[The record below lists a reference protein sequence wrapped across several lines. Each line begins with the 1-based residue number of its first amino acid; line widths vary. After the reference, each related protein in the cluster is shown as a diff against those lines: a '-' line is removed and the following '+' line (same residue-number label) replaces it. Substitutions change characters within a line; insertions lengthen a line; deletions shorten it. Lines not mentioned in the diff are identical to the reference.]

1 MKTPPI
7 PQKAPRLPLKTMRL
21 DVFLQRE
28 FSLRSRTYAENLI
41 LRGLVEVDGRVVKKP
56 SFDVP
61 EDCKTARILEDEGY
75 ASQGAYKL
83 AEALRVFPIDLSGA
97 DCADIGCS
105 NGGFTDLMLRKGA
118 KSVFAVDVG
127 ECALPENILSDS
139 RVTFLKANA
148 RELPPTADKD
158 FLSADLSFISLTLVL
173 PAFFGVLK
181 KGGRAVVLVKPQFEA
196 GKSALSKKGIVL
208 SEKER
213 KKAVEKVSAA
223 AETAGFKVLGSTPS
237 PVMYEDK
244 NREYLL
250 LLEK

>member
-1 MKTPPI
+1 
-7 PQKAPRLPLKTMRL
+7 MRL

-61 EDCKTARILEDEGY
+61 EDCKTARILQDDNY
-75 ASQGAYKL
+75 SSQGAYKL
-83 AEALRVFPIDLSGA
+83 AEA
-97 DCADIGCS
+97 
-105 NGGFTDLMLRKGA
+105 GFTDLMLRRGA
-118 KSVFAVDVG
+118 RSVLAVDVG
-127 ECALPENILSDS
+127 ECALSESILADS

-148 RELPPTADKD
+148 RELPPTKDKD

-181 KGGRAVVLVKPQFEA
+181 EGGKAVLLVKPQFEA
-196 GKSALSKKGIVL
+196 GRSALSKKGIVL

-213 KKAVEKVSAA
+213 AKAVEKVASS
-223 AETAGFKVLGSTPS
+223 AETIGFKVLGSTPS

-250 LLEK
+250 LLEKPHS

>member
-1 MKTPPI
+1 
-7 PQKAPRLPLKTMRL
+7 MRL

-61 EDCKTARILEDEGY
+61 EGCNTAILHDDNY

-83 AEALRVFPIDLSGA
+83 AEALRAFSIDLSGA

-105 NGGFTDLMLRKGA
+105 NGGFTDLMLRREA
-118 KSVFAVDVG
+118 KSVLAVDVG
-127 ECALPENILSDS
+127 ECALPESILADS

-148 RELPPTADKD
+148 RELPPTKDKD

-181 KGGRAVVLVKPQFEA
+181 EGGKAVLLVKPQFEA
-196 GKSALSKKGIVL
+196 GRSALSKKGIVL

-213 KKAVEKVSAA
+213 AKAVEKVSSAA
-223 AETAGFKVLGSTPS
+223 KCAGFKVLGSTPS

-250 LLEK
+250 LLEKPRS

>member
-1 MKTPPI
+1 
-7 PQKAPRLPLKTMRL
+7 MRL

-61 EDCKTARILEDEGY
+61 EDCKTARILQDENY

-83 AEALRVFPIDLSGA
+83 AEALRAFSIDLSGA

-105 NGGFTDLMLRKGA
+105 NGGFTDLMLRRGA
-118 KSVFAVDVG
+118 KSVLAVDVG
-127 ECALPENILSDS
+127 KCALPESILADS

-148 RELPPTADKD
+148 RELPPTKDKD

-173 PAFFGVLK
+173 PALFGVLK
-181 KGGRAVVLVKPQFEA
+181 EGGKAKARALQKGDRPLGKGESKGG
-196 GKSALSKKGIVL
+196 GKSRILGGNDRFQSARFHAVPRHVRGQKQGVSFA
-208 SEKER
+208 SR
-213 KKAVEKVSAA
+213 KAPFLNLHKPCKRNSAA
-223 AETAGFKVLGSTPS
+223 RTASVAPH
-237 PVMYEDK
+237 PH
-244 NREYLL
+244 
-250 LLEK
+250 

>member
-1 MKTPPI
+1 
-7 PQKAPRLPLKTMRL
+7 MRL

-61 EDCKTARILEDEGY
+61 EDCNVAILQDDNY

-83 AEALRVFPIDLSGA
+83 AEALRAFSIDLSGA

-105 NGGFTDLMLRKGA
+105 NGGFTDLMLRRGA
-118 KSVFAVDVG
+118 KSVLAVDVG
-127 ECALPENILSDS
+127 ECALPESILADS

-148 RELPPTADKD
+148 RELPPTKDKD

-181 KGGRAVVLVKPQFEA
+181 EGGKAVLLVKPQFEA
-196 GKSALSKKGIVL
+196 GRSALSKKGIVL

-213 KKAVEKVSAA
+213 AKAVEKVASS
-223 AETAGFKVLGSTPS
+223 AETIGFKVLGSTPS

-250 LLEK
+250 LLEKPRS

>member
-1 MKTPPI
+1 
-7 PQKAPRLPLKTMRL
+7 MRL

-61 EDCKTARILEDEGY
+61 EDCNVAILQDDNY

-83 AEALRVFPIDLSGA
+83 AEALRAFSIDLSGA

-105 NGGFTDLMLRKGA
+105 NGGFTDLMLRRGA
-118 KSVFAVDVG
+118 KSVLAVDVG
-127 ECALPENILSDS
+127 ECALPESILADS

-148 RELPPTADKD
+148 RELPPTKDKD

-173 PAFFGVLK
+173 PAFFGILKEGGKAVL
-181 KGGRAVVLVKPQFEA
+181 LVKPQFEA
-196 GKSALSKKGIVL
+196 GRSALSKKGIVL

-213 KKAVEKVSAA
+213 AKAVEKVASS
-223 AETAGFKVLGSTPS
+223 AETIGFKVLGSTPS

-250 LLEK
+250 LLEKPRS

>member
-1 MKTPPI
+1 
-7 PQKAPRLPLKTMRL
+7 MRL

-61 EDCKTARILEDEGY
+61 EDCKTAILQDDNY

-83 AEALRVFPIDLSGA
+83 AEALRAFSIDLSGA

-105 NGGFTDLMLRKGA
+105 NGGFTDLMLRREA
-118 KSVFAVDVG
+118 KSVLAVDVG
-127 ECALPENILSDS
+127 ECALPESILADS

-148 RELPPTADKD
+148 RELPPTKDKD

-181 KGGRAVVLVKPQFEA
+181 EGGKAVLLVKPQFEA
-196 GKSALSKKGIVL
+196 GRSALSKKGIVL

-213 KKAVEKVSAA
+213 AKAVEKVASS
-223 AETAGFKVLGSTPS
+223 AETIGFKVLGSTPS

-250 LLEK
+250 LLEKPRS

>member
-1 MKTPPI
+1 
-7 PQKAPRLPLKTMRL
+7 MRL

-61 EDCKTARILEDEGY
+61 EDCKTARILQDENY

-83 AEALRVFPIDLSGA
+83 AEALRAFSIDISGA

-105 NGGFTDLMLRKGA
+105 NGGFTDLMLRRGA
-118 KSVFAVDVG
+118 RSVLAVDVG
-127 ECALPENILSDS
+127 ECALPESILADS

-148 RELPPTADKD
+148 RELPPTKDKD

-181 KGGRAVVLVKPQFEA
+181 EGGKAVLLVKPQFEA
-196 GKSALSKKGIVL
+196 GRSALSKKGIVL

-213 KKAVEKVSAA
+213 AKAVEKVSSA
-223 AETAGFKVLGSTPS
+223 AECAGFKVLGSTPS

-250 LLEK
+250 LFEKPHS

>member
-1 MKTPPI
+1 
-7 PQKAPRLPLKTMRL
+7 MRL

-61 EDCKTARILEDEGY
+61 EDCKTARILQDENY

-83 AEALRVFPIDLSGA
+83 AEALRAFSIDLSGA

-105 NGGFTDLMLRKGA
+105 NGGFTDLMLRRGA
-118 KSVFAVDVG
+118 RSVLAVDVG
-127 ECALPENILSDS
+127 ECALPESILADS

-148 RELPPTADKD
+148 RELPPTKDKD

-181 KGGRAVVLVKPQFEA
+181 EGGKAV
-196 GKSALSKKGIVL
+196 LSKKGIVL

-213 KKAVEKVSAA
+213 AKAVEKVASS
-223 AETAGFKVLGSTPS
+223 AETIGFKVLGSTPS

-250 LLEK
+250 LLEKPRS

>member
-1 MKTPPI
+1 
-7 PQKAPRLPLKTMRL
+7 MRL

-61 EDCKTARILEDEGY
+61 EDCNVAILQDDNY

-83 AEALRVFPIDLSGA
+83 AEALRAFSIDLSGA

-105 NGGFTDLMLRKGA
+105 NGGFTDLMLRREA
-118 KSVFAVDVG
+118 KSVLAVDVG
-127 ECALPENILSDS
+127 ECALPESILADS
-139 RVTFLKANA
+139 RVAFLKANA
-148 RELPPTADKD
+148 RELPPTKNKD

-181 KGGRAVVLVKPQFEA
+181 EGGKAVLLVKPQFEA
-196 GKSALSKKGIVL
+196 GRSALSKKGIVL

-213 KKAVEKVSAA
+213 AKAVEKVSSAA
-223 AETAGFKVLGSTPS
+223 KCAGFKVLGSTPS

-250 LLEK
+250 LLEKPRS